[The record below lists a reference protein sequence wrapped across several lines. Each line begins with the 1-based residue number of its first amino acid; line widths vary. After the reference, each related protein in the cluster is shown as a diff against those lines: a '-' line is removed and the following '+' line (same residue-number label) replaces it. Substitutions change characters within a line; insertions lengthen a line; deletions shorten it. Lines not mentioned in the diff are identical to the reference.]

1 MLARLRKCRRL
12 KRQDPIEAFGEIKPV
27 SEAIKAK
34 FADFDINKTG
44 IGSTIY
50 AVKPGDGS
58 AREQAASCQ
67 KVLGGWAN
75 IAREYATK
83 RYRSNLINWGMLPF
97 IFEDNTPFENGDY
110 IFVPEIKKAVEEKKN
125 EIQAY
130 IVKGD
135 GLVPFTLKMGDIT
148 DDERKIILA
157 GCLIN
162 FYAEK

>member
-1 MLARLRKCRRL
+1 
-12 KRQDPIEAFGEIKPV
+12 
-27 SEAIKAK
+27 
-34 FADFDINKTG
+34 
-44 IGSTIY
+44 
-50 AVKPGDGS
+50 
-58 AREQAASCQ
+58 
-67 KVLGGWAN
+67 
-75 IAREYATK
+75 
-83 RYRSNLINWGMLPF
+83 MLPF